1 MYSSIEISI
10 LIHATE
16 NKNKVL
22 ESIVEFIGQSNDS
35 LEIQSIKTE
44 GHWKNSI
51 LRLII
56 SINMDADKIFN
67 KLYTHLVEVYGETD
81 TNTYIKTNTDKKGFF
96 YTRLDKQRFCIGKI
110 ILSDRDSV
118 RMVFKKLGKFELQIR
133 G

>member
-16 NKNKVL
+16 NESKVL
-22 ESIVEFIGQSNDS
+22 KSFIEFVGQSGDS
-35 LEIQSIKTE
+35 LKMESIKTE

-56 SINMDADKIFN
+56 SINMDADKIFD
-67 KLYTHLVEVYGETD
+67 KLYTHLVEIYGESD
-81 TNTYIKTNTDKKGFF
+81 TNNYIKTNTDKKGYF
-96 YTRLDKQRFCIGKI
+96 YARLDKQKFCIGKI